1 MSSHPPFVSHSV
13 PSSPAIP
20 RSTNLHS
27 SLMSKGHPV
36 TPQRLPRLQQ
46 PRTASATSSLSMS
59 SSSSSSRHHR
69 SPGSP
74 YTPLSLRSS
83 SDSSTL
89 TTPDSS
95 NANNSLNNANAQ
107 SDKAGSRSS
116 DNANNVSVNNVSFLA
131 RKRLGGNVSADS
143 LGDKDAASLADLA
156 QNWRARASQHGIK
169 VSVSSKENGGHD
181 GSLFGDD
188 EASDKTSSDIGN
200 DSSFFSA
207 TDESLL
213 PPPFMS
219 YHRRAQSQSTS
230 TPARPRAH
238 SHSHSHSSMIENQA
252 PDVSP
257 IAARRANATMP
268 LMMSSNMNMSM
279 CSPVRTR
286 KALGAVSSNIM
297 STPPPNRAL
306 ESELKLKGSRTEP
319 AQPRR
324 REPFGAVPMLS
335 NNVPRGSTSMNYNLN
350 HDASLD
356 LFNIN
361 EHDYEYE
368 NGNETQNADDLYDES
383 FSLDLQSHTA
393 NIFGYSSSGRDANS
407 NNNSNSNSRSP
418 FSSYNNNTANGFSDP
433 FFDAPSGYGGGHVLN
448 TISESAEHHFHSTAT
463 QATTMNFTTYPS
475 AGQFNDSM
483 FGQGYMPKPAFVPL
497 PQPPPMQHQHQQ
509 HVLPPPARAYRPMPP
524 GLNPFAPAMPIAM
537 PAPALA
543 MPVPALAMPVPAMPT
558 PSPASA
564 TTSVASAMS
573 PGAPPADS
581 PTDCSVCL
589 ASHPASL
596 AVLQPCGHPL
606 CSGCLTSALNIVGE
620 KDMQCAVCARKVAD
634 FRLVSVARKV
644 GGVEGGVKRE
654 SGEKEEGEGGK
665 GVFGEEGMLEGA
677 FEFDFE
683 EVRASTPRLEVQ
695 RPVQN
700 AVLRID
706 NVPWDI
712 TPRQIAVWL
721 QQPVERVHVLL
732 DGKGK
737 TMSHAYVE
745 VGDVGVAGAILRGET
760 GGVGGRRERGSV
772 LGRGKRARGVT
783 VTRSCQEELMA
794 NLFPHWRGRFEG
806 SRPVVVGEGRGFEGG
821 LLSEGEVNSLR
832 HLIQSPDSHFLK
844 VPVLPFHSLVS
855 LLSKFPGDNESRAF
869 WAGGVRDKLFDL
881 ACVGIRELVARVER
895 ARKGGKFEDE
905 HRGEL
910 VCELAE
916 AALGCR
922 VFTAEQARRFR
933 EVLEEVGVDVPEVE
947 REAEAEG
954 GEGMFGFE
962 GGSDGGVSEGEVR
975 TPVDFGRGECVG
987 VGVRGEGV
995 GVGLGG
1001 VTPSFVD
1008 LAREFGVEADLVKAL
1023 AQRLAGL

>member
-1 MSSHPPFVSHSV
+1 
-13 PSSPAIP
+13 
-20 RSTNLHS
+20 
-27 SLMSKGHPV
+27 MSKGHPV

-107 SDKAGSRSS
+107 SDKAGGRNG

-131 RKRLGGNVSADS
+131 RKRPGRQRSADS

-230 TPARPRAH
+230 TPAP
-238 SHSHSHSSMIENQA
+238 
-252 PDVSP
+252 
-257 IAARRANATMP
+257 AR
-268 LMMSSNMNMSM
+268 
-279 CSPVRTR
+279 
-286 KALGAVSSNIM
+286 ALGAVSSNIM

-306 ESELKLKGSRTEP
+306 ESELKMKGSRTEP

-324 REPFGAVPMLS
+324 REPFGA
-335 NNVPRGSTSMNYNLN
+335 
-350 HDASLD
+350 
-356 LFNIN
+356 
-361 EHDYEYE
+361 
-368 NGNETQNADDLYDES
+368 
-383 FSLDLQSHTA
+383 SHTA

-418 FSSYNNNTANGFSDP
+418 FSSYNSGSGFSDP
-433 FFDAPSGYGGGHVLN
+433 FFDAPSG
-448 TISESAEHHFHSTAT
+448 IWRRAR
-463 QATTMNFTTYPS
+463 
-475 AGQFNDSM
+475 
-483 FGQGYMPKPAFVPL
+483 
-497 PQPPPMQHQHQQ
+497 PPPMQHQHQQ
-509 HVLPPPARAYRPMPP
+509 HVLPPPARAYRHVPP

-537 PAPALA
+537 PTPALA
-543 MPVPALAMPVPAMPT
+543 MPVPAIAMPVPAMPT
-558 PSPASA
+558 PSTAAASSA
-564 TTSVASAMS
+564 ASAMS
-573 PGAPPADS
+573 AGAPSPSAPADS

-644 GGVEGGVKRE
+644 GGVEG
-654 SGEKEEGEGGK
+654 K
-665 GVFGEEGMLEGA
+665 GREGMLEGA

-745 VGDVGVAGAILRGET
+745 VGDVGGET
-760 GGVGGRRERGSV
+760 GAAVGGGGRRERGSV

-806 SRPVVVGEGRGFEGG
+806 SRPVVAGDGRGFEGG

-869 WAGGVRDKLFDL
+869 WTGGVRDKLFDL
-881 ACVGIRELVARVER
+881 ACVGIRELVVRVER
-895 ARKGGKFEDE
+895 ARKGGRFEDE

-922 VFTAEQARRFR
+922 VFTAEQVRRFR

-954 GEGMFGFE
+954 GEGMFGYE

-987 VGVRGEGV
+987 VGVRGEVV
-995 GVGLGG
+995 GGA
-1001 VTPSFVD
+1001 TPSFVD